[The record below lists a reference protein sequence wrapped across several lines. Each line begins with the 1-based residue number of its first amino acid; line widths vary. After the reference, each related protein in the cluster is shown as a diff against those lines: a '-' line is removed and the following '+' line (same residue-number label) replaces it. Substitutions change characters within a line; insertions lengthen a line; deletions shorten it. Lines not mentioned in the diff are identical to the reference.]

1 MREAPHAPLTSA
13 AIAVSGSYASGVAA
27 LGADSDHVR
36 WISSQAVVTLPGHI
50 DVSNASQI
58 CEELLSVINHGATEL
73 IADMTAT
80 VSCEHAG
87 AAAVARAYQSA
98 AVHGAQ
104 LRLVV
109 TAQTV
114 RRQLTVNGLDQL
126 IPVYPSLGATTPS
139 CAPGSPAAARSTP
152 LDDPEGTGSVTQARP
167 HIRPAEPEI
176 STYRAR
182 HPGAQDRRR
191 D

>member
-1 MREAPHAPLTSA
+1 MRKAPHAPLTSA
-13 AIAVSGSYASGVAA
+13 AIAVSGSYPSGVAA
-27 LGADSDHVR
+27 MGADSDHVR
-36 WISSQAVVTLPGHI
+36 WIGSQAVVTFPGHI

-80 VSCEHAG
+80 LSCEHAG

-126 IPVYPSLGATTPS
+126 IPVYPSLDSTTP
-139 CAPGSPAAARSTP
+139 AVTPAAA
-152 LDDPEGTGSVTQARP
+152 VQ
-167 HIRPAEPEI
+167 
-176 STYRAR
+176 RAQ
-182 HPGAQDRRR
+182 GG
-191 D
+191 

>member
-1 MREAPHAPLTSA
+1 MKYSHHRVGQDKSA
-13 AIAVSGSYASGVAA
+13 AFAACLPGPAVGT
-27 LGADSDHVR
+27 
-36 WISSQAVVTLPGHI
+36 VTLPYVI
-50 DVSNASQI
+50 NPPAASDQ
-58 CEELLSVINHGATEL
+58 LARHASAHPGSVINHGATEL

-80 VSCEHAG
+80 LSCEHAG

-126 IPVYPSLGATTPS
+126 IPVARACVDRFDRRVWPTSRIDCCLCRSLMCSPYAATPS
-139 CAPGSPAAARSTP
+139 ANVYGPRT
-152 LDDPEGTGSVTQARP
+152 R
-167 HIRPAEPEI
+167 
-176 STYRAR
+176 
-182 HPGAQDRRR
+182 
-191 D
+191 